1 MYIGAR
7 GNKPV
12 KKLLTVILICAAF
25 SFTACA
31 DKKVAESSGTSDK
44 QPDPAGQTAEKM
56 SMPDANM
63 PDDEYLLALGRSLEH
78 GMTADEVVSG
88 IGEPDEY
95 VGIYENEPMTAP
107 FLIYWRGE
115 YRLFVRFRGENKTS
129 DYIILFHWESDEN
142 LEMVFHEDL

>member
-1 MYIGAR
+1 M
-7 GNKPV
+7 

-31 DKKVAESSGTSDK
+31 GKKGAESSGTSDK
-44 QPDPAGQTAEKM
+44 QTDPAGQTAEKM
-56 SMPDANM
+56 SMPDEDM
-63 PDDEYLLALGRSLEH
+63 PDAEYLLALGRSLER
-78 GMTADEVVSG
+78 GMTADGVVSR

-95 VGIYENEPMTAP
+95 VGIYEDEPMTAP

-142 LEMVFHEDL
+142 MEMVLHEDL

>member
-1 MYIGAR
+1 M
-7 GNKPV
+7 

-25 SFTACA
+25 TFTACA

-44 QPDPAGQTAEKM
+44 QPDTAGQTAEKM
-56 SMPDANM
+56 SMPDENM
-63 PDDEYLLALGRSLEH
+63 PDDEYLLALGRSLER
-78 GMTADEVVSG
+78 GMTADEVVSR

-95 VGIYENEPMTAP
+95 VGIYEDEPMTAP

-142 LEMVFHEDL
+142 LEMVLHEDL